1 MVKTTINKINFVG
14 ISDVGTAFCM
24 GLATAVNRLKDS
36 RAKSKVI
43 ILLTDGVNNS
53 GFIDPKIAAE
63 LASEFN
69 IKTYTIGIGSNGN
82 ARAPVGILPNGKFQ
96 YGITKVEIDEKLLKA
111 IADKTGGLYFRA
123 TDNSS
128 LESIYMRLINLRKLK

>member
-1 MVKTTINKINFVG
+1 MMVLQLVW
-14 ISDVGTAFCM
+14 V
-24 GLATAVNRLKDS
+24 LLLRLTDCTSS

-96 YGITKVEIDEKLLKA
+96 YGITKVEIDEKLLRRLPTKQEVF
-111 IADKTGGLYFRA
+111 I
-123 TDNSS
+123 
-128 LESIYMRLINLRKLK
+128 LEQRIIQVWNRYTMKLINLRKLK